1 MGPDK
6 IIQGEKRVEG
16 KSQRILKIEGHVQG
30 KGVHRNQQ
38 KIVIREIW
46 VETELSLYRSPRKG
60 KHFKKERGTLEN
72 AEEK

>member
-1 MGPDK
+1 MQMWESTYTWWLKTMGPDK

-38 KIVIREIW
+38 KIVIREI
-46 VETELSLYRSPRKG
+46 
-60 KHFKKERGTLEN
+60 
-72 AEEK
+72 